1 MSVWIYKMYI
11 IDSDGSLER
20 KIKFQ
25 AVQRS

>member
-11 IDSDGSLER
+11 IDSDSSLER